1 MSDETPTDTERSI
14 GWPRAVLTAVIIVV
28 VGFGVLVYGANAL
41 LTRAHD
47 IRRSALVGI
56 VTPLFFIG
64 LLVLAWVLRVL
75 QRRNVI

>member
-1 MSDETPTDTERSI
+1 MTDETPTERSI
-14 GWPRAVLTAVIIVV
+14 GWPRAILTAAIIVI
-28 VGFGVLVYGANAL
+28 GAFGVLVYGANAL

-64 LLVLAWVLRVL
+64 LLLLAALLRVL
-75 QRRNVI
+75 QRRKVI

>member
-1 MSDETPTDTERSI
+1 MTDETPTERSI
-14 GWPRAVLTAVIIVV
+14 GWPRAVLTAVVIVIV
-28 VGFGVLVYGANAL
+28 AFGILVYGANEL

-64 LLVLAWVLRVL
+64 LLLLAWLLRVL

>member
-1 MSDETPTDTERSI
+1 MTDETPTERSI
-14 GWPRAVLTAVIIVV
+14 GWPRALLTAAIITIVAV
-28 VGFGVLVYGANAL
+28 AVLVYGANAL

-56 VTPLFFIG
+56 VTPLFFIA
-64 LLVLAWVLRVL
+64 LLILAWVLRVL